1 MCTVLHAWMCMY
13 RDRRRDRTVEF
24 GKWIRVEGTYV
35 GRLCSAQ
42 LNGQV
47 MMETQQWKLELGS
60 QIGVEGTLV
69 AIFGNGWS

>member
-1 MCTVLHAWMCMY
+1 MY
-13 RDRRRDRTVEF
+13 RGRRRDRTVEF

-60 QIGVEGTLV
+60 QNTDRGG
-69 AIFGNGWS
+69 GNFSSYLW